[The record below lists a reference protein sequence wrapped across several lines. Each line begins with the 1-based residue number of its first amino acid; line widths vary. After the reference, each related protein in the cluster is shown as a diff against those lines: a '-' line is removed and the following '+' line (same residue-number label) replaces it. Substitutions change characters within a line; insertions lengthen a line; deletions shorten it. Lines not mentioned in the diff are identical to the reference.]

1 MYLELLEKYRQ
12 KYGFKL
18 FSFALMPNQIDLLVE
33 LKEGTTISEIMHDI
47 NSSYTKYFN
56 GKFNRKGHLFRERF
70 QSIIVEKEPYLLRLV
85 NYIHLR
91 PVILGLAGEQ
101 SGYVFSSSPL
111 YLRDIT
117 QQEPTAGI
125 NLENEIAEASGLLK
139 KIFPEKSYADY
150 IAEITKEELEELS
163 QRLDKS
169 KLLGS
174 NEFVENVK
182 KQIESRKAQTEEE
195 KKVEGHK
202 PQMMPAVL
210 ISLAILIPGAIVA
223 VVYIQK
229 NIAAKD
235 KGMVI
240 VKTGPQIITGKET
253 QGEIPLVELNGT
265 TWTIE
270 LTPKDKTAASFPAV
284 DKLIFKDG
292 TVVSKYLSANGY
304 PASNYGSSIQDGKLV
319 WETMQRNDSGDVVF
333 WRGEATR
340 EGKMAGV
347 VNRRPVKGAA
357 ERFSF
362 TSAYYKREE

>member
-202 PQMMPAVL
+202 PQMMPAML
-210 ISLAILIPGAIVA
+210 ISLAILIPGVIVA

-229 NIAAKD
+229 NIAANN
-235 KGMVI
+235 KGMAI
-240 VKTGPQIITGKET
+240 VKTAPQIITGKET

-270 LTPKDKTAASFPAV
+270 LTPKDKTAGSFPAV

-319 WETMQRNDSGDVVF
+319 WETMQRNASGDVVF